1 MKKTIVFDL
10 DGTLIHSLPE
20 ITKYLN
26 VALEHYGYPLID
38 DNRTREIIGCGA
50 RMLVKGAIN
59 QPLSEQKLDEILE
72 YYNYHYTKSDS
83 SLTFLFDGV
92 EELLYALKEKGFSL
106 VILTNKPQQT
116 TDEIYQKLLSKF
128 KFDAVIG
135 ESKGYPTKPD
145 KGSMQR
151 VFDALNVTKDDCVM
165 VGDMKSDY
173 LVGVNS
179 GVETICVLWG
189 YGEKDHLSSL
199 GCENFVSTP
208 SELLEF
214 LK

>member
-59 QPLSEQKLDEILE
+59 EPIPEQKLDEILD

-83 SLTFLFDGV
+83 SLTTNLDGV
-92 EELLYALKEKGFSL
+92 EELLYASCTRYHDWCAHHFDWCISSNAGSECASVQRRCRAGSG
-106 VILTNKPQQT
+106 ILRAGCRC
-116 TDEIYQKLLSKF
+116 DSRIRGCSALL
-128 KFDAVIG
+128 
-135 ESKGYPTKPD
+135 
-145 KGSMQR
+145 Q
-151 VFDALNVTKDDCVM
+151 
-165 VGDMKSDY
+165 
-173 LVGVNS
+173 
-179 GVETICVLWG
+179 
-189 YGEKDHLSSL
+189 
-199 GCENFVSTP
+199 
-208 SELLEF
+208 F
-214 LK
+214 LPVQIRQ